1 MFSISQEIYVCH
13 GMTSSLEG
21 WGTETVAFE
30 NWFWISLNNKENV
43 TNILYLM
50 ETLEHDVFG
59 KWKWKSLTYLLKE
72 QIFFSH
78 SRLIIINHNLKF

>member
-21 WGTETVAFE
+21 WGTEMVAFE

-59 KWKWKSLTYLLKE
+59 KMEEEKFNISPEGTDFLFPL
-72 QIFFSH
+72 QID
-78 SRLIIINHNLKF
+78 RYQP